1 MDHPLLAA
9 LFDEEVAKPVS
20 VSELNADIKKLLE
33 RSFGS
38 VYVEGEIS
46 NFHAAASGHWYF
58 TLTDG
63 DSMLKAA
70 CFKGQNFRIR
80 FKPFDGLQVR
90 VRGRITTYEKR
101 GEYQLLVESLEPVG
115 EGALTVAFEQ
125 IKAKLAK
132 EGLFAQELK
141 RSLPPFPRRVGIV
154 TSPTGAAVHDI
165 MTVLERRA
173 RTVSVVI
180 VPTLVQGD
188 RAGEQIAK
196 AIGLANDFNAKA
208 SEAQQIDV
216 LIVGRGGG
224 SAEDLWA
231 FNEETVARAIRG
243 SVIPVISAVG
253 HEVDF
258 TIADMVADVRAAT
271 PSAAAEIVAA
281 SEAEVLRIVEQRSG
295 QLIRSMHMIVL
306 SARADLQSMA
316 MAPVFAEFPS
326 QLRERRHHLDS
337 LVMRAEDGVEGTM
350 RTLDARLRNS
360 QLRLSPIALARKVS
374 ANSRRLALLDHR
386 RSSIASVLTQTR
398 HRRLEMTMAKLGA
411 LSPLNVLDR
420 GFALAQTRDGRI
432 VRTPGDVSAGDEI
445 SVRVAKG
452 SISATVTSIKTS

>member
-1 MDHPLLAA
+1 MKSSLLQS
-9 LFDEEVAKPVS
+9 LFDEQERRPMS
-20 VSELNADIKKLLE
+20 VSELNEQVKNSLE
-33 RSFGS
+33 KSFAS
-38 VYVEGEIS
+38 VWVEAEIV
-46 NFHAAASGHWYF
+46 NFVAANSGHWYF
-58 TLTDG
+58 TLHDG
-63 DSMLKAA
+63 DSQLRAA
-70 CFKGQNFRIR
+70 CYVRNNNRIR
-80 FKPFDGLQVR
+80 FQPFDGLQVR
-90 VRGRITTYEKR
+90 VRGKLSVYQPK
-101 GEYQLLVESLEPVG
+101 GEYQMLVKSLEPVG

-132 EGLFAQELK
+132 EGLFDTELK
-141 RSLPPFPRRVGIV
+141 RPLPPFPRRVGIV

-173 RTVSVVI
+173 KTVNVVI

-196 AIGLANDFNAKA
+196 AICLANDFNVRA

-231 FNEETVARAIRG
+231 FNEEIVARAIRG
-243 SVIPVISAVG
+243 SLIPVISAVG

-258 TIADMVADVRAAT
+258 TIADMVADVRAPT

-281 SEAEVLRIVEQRSG
+281 SEAEVLRLVEQRSG
-295 QLIRSMHMIVL
+295 RLIRSMHMIVL

-337 LVMRAEDGVEGTM
+337 LVMRAEDGVESVM
-350 RTLDARLRNS
+350 HSLESRLRAAS
-360 QLRLSPIALARKVS
+360 QRLSPIALARKVS
-374 ANSRRLALLDHR
+374 ENTRRLAILDHR
-386 RSSIASVLTQTR
+386 RSALAGDMTIARQR
-398 HRRLEMTMAKLGA
+398 KLELKMAKLHA

-420 GFALAQTRDGRI
+420 GFALAQTPDGRI
-432 VRTPGDVSAGDEI
+432 IRTPGDVSVGDNI

-452 SISATVTSIKTS
+452 SIAAKVTKVETN